1 MPRPKLISE
10 RKNRRP
16 AGRRATEIRRGDIVQ
31 VIAGNDK
38 GKTGKVL
45 RVFPKTNRLLVERV
59 NFIKRHVKPTQKN
72 PQGGVIEREAA
83 MHISNVLLVCP
94 SCSAATRTGVR
105 IEGDGKTRFCKKCNV
120 QVDRG

>member
-1 MPRPKLISE
+1 MSGGKKVVKKTPKKVIK
-10 RKNRRP
+10 R
-16 AGRRATEIRRGDIVQ
+16 IRRGDTVE
-31 VIAGNDK
+31 VISGKEAGK
-38 GKTGKVL
+38 RGKVM
-45 RVFPKTNRLLVERV
+45 RVMAEQQRVVVERV